1 MAACLA
7 ALVPLP
13 SLRGPYVI
21 PFLAYFTLAA
31 FAYLIAAL
39 RMERDRIPIGLIWGL
54 ALLFRLTLL
63 LTSPTLSDDV
73 YRYIWDG
80 HLLNQG
86 LNPYALPVDSPQ
98 LDAFTIPAR
107 ELVNNAWMASPY
119 LPAAQGLFVA
129 AARLAP
135 QSALVFQVGAALFDL
150 AVGWLVMDILHRL
163 RLPRRRVLLYLWNP
177 LVVVEFAHGAH
188 LDAWMIFLVMLAF
201 WLLVREKA
209 DNPRKALY
217 RAGSAL
223 ALAAST
229 LTKIVPALLV
239 PLFLRRWG
247 WKRALLYTAALFFA
261 AVPFALTAGWGLF
274 GPLDGTGFFG
284 ATRIYR
290 MYWNYN
296 GSLYHWLE
304 VALSGYP
311 TPGAVPLEVVGEG
324 PIMAARTVVSALIA
338 LVGLATLLWA
348 WRLDNPAE
356 RNLRARNLS
365 LLRLAP
371 LPLGAYLLLTPTVHP
386 WYVTVLIPLLP
397 FLLPREGESPS
408 IHHFAWAWLYFSIV
422 VAFSYLTYLDPQDLR
437 EFAQVRWLEYL
448 PLFGLLGWAAARTL
462 PNS

>member
-1 MAACLA
+1 MAACFA

-13 SLRGPYVI
+13 SLRGSHVI
-21 PFLAYFTLAA
+21 TFLAYFTLAA
-31 FAYLIAAL
+31 TAYLIATL

-86 LNPYALPVDSPQ
+86 LNPYALPVDSPE
-98 LDAFTIPAR
+98 LDAYTIPPR
-107 ELVNNAWMASPY
+107 EMVNNAWMASPY
-119 LPAAQGLFVA
+119 LPAAQGFFA
-129 AARLAP
+129 AAVRLVP

-150 AVGWLVMDILHRL
+150 AAGWLVMDILRRL

-201 WLLVREKA
+201 WLLAREKA
-209 DNPRKALY
+209 DSPRKALY
-217 RAGSAL
+217 RTGSAL
-223 ALAAST
+223 ALAAAT
-229 LTKIVPALLV
+229 LTKIVPVLLV

-247 WKRALLYTAALFFA
+247 WKKALLYAAALLFA
-261 AVPFALTAGWGLF
+261 AAPFALTAGWGLL
-274 GPLDGTGFFG
+274 GPLDGTGLFG

-296 GSLYHWLE
+296 SSLYHWLE

-324 PIMAARTVVSALIA
+324 PGMAVRLLVSALMA
-338 LVGLATLLWA
+338 LVSLATLHWT
-348 WRLDNPAE
+348 WRLDDPAE
-356 RNLRARNLS
+356 KNPRARNLN
-365 LLRLAP
+365 LLRLASF
-371 LPLGAYLLLTPTVHP
+371 PLGAYLLLTPTVHP
-386 WYVTVLIPLLP
+386 WYMTVLTPLLP
-397 FLLPREGESPS
+397 FLLPQEGESPA
-408 IHHFAWAWLYFSIV
+408 IRRFAWAWLYFSIA
-422 VAFSYLTYLDPQDLR
+422 VAFSYLTYLDPQNLR

-448 PLFGLLGWAAARTL
+448 PLLGLLGWATVRNL